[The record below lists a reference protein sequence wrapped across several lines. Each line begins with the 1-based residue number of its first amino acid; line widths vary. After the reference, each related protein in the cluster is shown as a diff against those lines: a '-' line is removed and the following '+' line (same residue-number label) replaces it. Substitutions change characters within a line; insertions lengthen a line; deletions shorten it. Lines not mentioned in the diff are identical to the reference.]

1 MSQEADILNRAY
13 EDAATRDEPAR
24 RGQCDPL
31 CDVIVDKSENA
42 HGAVAVLVTL
52 LVKKISDH
60 NQDIR
65 NHRLELPGGFSG
77 RGLDTRVVTPF
88 IKSHQLTS
96 RASSSGWLTRAFE
109 QPFPYTL
116 DYPANISPRVVKDA
130 FLGIIDA
137 VENGRSDAFDVL
149 SRILAGLIEKR
160 ERNTSIAL
168 ARPVN
173 LTVSD
178 TVSKIEQH
186 FVSGAVGASRL
197 PVLAIYALLKVVV
210 DETERYNN
218 CAVMPLASHTSA
230 DAGSGL
236 IGDVHIKDENNRI
249 CEGIEVKHEIPI
261 TEGLINDAYEKF
273 RNLPINRYCI
283 LTTHS
288 SGLSHGLHDKIDEVH
303 RQHGCQV
310 IVNGVIPTLRYG
322 LRVVTSTS
330 RFVDEY
336 VSAVETDAVVSYEL
350 KQSWNQI
357 VGLA

>member
-1 MSQEADILNRAY
+1 MPQETDILSSAY
-13 EDAATRDEPAR
+13 EDAVTRDEPASC
-24 RGQCDPL
+24 GECDPL
-31 CDVIVDKSENA
+31 CDVIVDNSENA

-52 LVKKISDH
+52 LVKKISDP

-65 NHRLELPGGFSG
+65 NHRLDLPGGFSG
-77 RGLDTRVVTPF
+77 RGLDSRFVTPF
-88 IKSHQLTS
+88 IRSHQLTS
-96 RASSSGWLTRAFE
+96 RRSSGWLTRAFE
-109 QPFPYTL
+109 QPFPYSL
-116 DYPANISPRVVKDA
+116 DYSANISPRVVKDA
-130 FLGIIDA
+130 FLRIVDA
-137 VENGRSDAFDVL
+137 VENGRCDAFDAL
-149 SRILAGLIEKR
+149 SRIFTGLIEKR

-186 FVSGAVGASRL
+186 FSSGAAGASRL

-218 CAVMPLASHTSA
+218 CEVMPLESHTSP
-230 DAGSGL
+230 DTGSGL
-236 IGDVHIKDENNRI
+236 IGDVHIQDENGRI
-249 CEGIEVKHEIPI
+249 CEGVEVKHEIPV
-261 TEGLINDAYEKF
+261 TEGLIDDAYEKF
-273 RNLPINRYCI
+273 RNLPINRYYI

-288 SGLSHGLHDKIDEVH
+288 SGLSPELDDKIAEV
-303 RQHGCQV
+303 RLQHGCQV
-310 IVNGVIPTLRYG
+310 IVNGVIPTLKYG

>member
-1 MSQEADILNRAY
+1 MPQETDILNSAY
-13 EDAATRDEPAR
+13 EDAVARDEPA
-24 RGQCDPL
+24 GCGECDPL

-52 LVKKISDH
+52 LVKKISDP

-88 IKSHQLTS
+88 IKSHRLTS
-96 RASSSGWLTRAFE
+96 RTSSSGWLTRAFE

-116 DYPANISPRVVKDA
+116 DYSANISPRIVKDA
-130 FLGIIDA
+130 FLRIVDA

-149 SRILAGLIEKR
+149 SRILTGLIEKR
-160 ERNTSIAL
+160 ERNTRIAL

-186 FVSGAVGASRL
+186 FASGAVGASRL

-210 DETERYNN
+210 DETERYEN
-218 CAVMPLASHTSA
+218 CEVMPLVSHTSA

-236 IGDVHIKDENNRI
+236 IGDVHIKDENDRI
-249 CEGIEVKHEIPI
+249 CEGVEVKHEIPV
-261 TEGLINDAYEKF
+261 TEGLIDDAYE
-273 RNLPINRYCI
+273 R
-283 LTTHS
+283 
-288 SGLSHGLHDKIDEVH
+288 
-303 RQHGCQV
+303 
-310 IVNGVIPTLRYG
+310 
-322 LRVVTSTS
+322 
-330 RFVDEY
+330 
-336 VSAVETDAVVSYEL
+336 EL
-350 KQSWNQI
+350 
-357 VGLA
+357 

>member
-1 MSQEADILNRAY
+1 MPQETDILNSAY
-13 EDAATRDEPAR
+13 EDASTRDEPA
-24 RGQCDPL
+24 GCGECDPL
-31 CDVIVDKSENA
+31 CDVIVDNSENA

-52 LVKKISDH
+52 LVKKISDP

-65 NHRLELPGGFSG
+65 NHRLDLPGGFSG
-77 RGLDTRVVTPF
+77 RGLDSRFVTPF
-88 IKSHQLTS
+88 IRSHQLTS
-96 RASSSGWLTRAFE
+96 RRSSGWLTRAFE
-109 QPFPYTL
+109 QPFPYSL
-116 DYPANISPRVVKDA
+116 DYSANISPRVVKDA
-130 FLGIIDA
+130 FLGIVDA
-137 VENGRSDAFDVL
+137 VENGRCDAFDAL
-149 SRILAGLIEKR
+149 SRIFTGLIEKR

-178 TVSKIEQH
+178 TVSKLEQH
-186 FVSGAVGASRL
+186 FASGAVGTSRL

-210 DETERYNN
+210 DETERYNS
-218 CAVMPLASHTSA
+218 CEVMPLVSHTSA
-230 DAGSGL
+230 DTGSGL
-236 IGDVHIKDENNRI
+236 IGDVHIQDENGRI
-249 CEGIEVKHEIPI
+249 CEGVEVKHEIPV
-261 TEGLINDAYEKF
+261 TAGLIDDAYEKF
-273 RNLPINRYCI
+273 RNLPINRYYI

-288 SGLSHGLHDKIDEVH
+288 SGLSPELDDKIAEVH

-310 IVNGVIPTLRYG
+310 IVNGVIPTLKYG
-322 LRVVTSTS
+322 LRVVTSTT